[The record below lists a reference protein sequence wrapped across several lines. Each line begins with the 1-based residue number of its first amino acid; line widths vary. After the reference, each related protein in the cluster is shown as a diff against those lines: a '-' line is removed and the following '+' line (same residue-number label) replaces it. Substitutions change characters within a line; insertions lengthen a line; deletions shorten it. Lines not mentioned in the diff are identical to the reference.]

1 MIPVPEDAPSST
13 PDRFPIE
20 VPGFRGTL
28 EQLVSRA
35 QRGDIDLHG
44 IELARITGE
53 FRGRIEAG
61 GEQAPPPRDVADFLA
76 LAGRLMAIKAAGLD
90 PTEAAASEEDEA
102 GPPDDRGRRLSEYRL
117 FKAAAETLLAEAADE
132 GARSF
137 LSLVAPEVLPV
148 ERLRIPPERLAAAF
162 REVLARLTEAE
173 PLPVGAVTF
182 SVAEKVEDL
191 QRRLQAG
198 PLAFEALFS
207 GVSSRLEA
215 VACFLA
221 LLELLR
227 QGEADVDQ
235 EQPFGPITVRGRG

>member
-1 MIPVPEDAPSST
+1 MPEDPPSST

-28 EQLVSRA
+28 EQLLSRA
-35 QRGDIDLHG
+35 QRGEVDLDG

-61 GEQAPPPRDVADFLA
+61 GEQTPPARDVADFLA
-76 LAGRLMAIKAAGLD
+76 LAARLVAIKAARLD
-90 PTEAAASEEDEA
+90 PTEAAASEEAEP
-102 GPPDDRGRRLSEYRL
+102 GPLDDPGRRLSEYRL
-117 FKAAAETLLAEAADE
+117 FKAAAEALLAEGAGE

-137 LSLVAPEVLPV
+137 LSLVVPEVLPV

-162 REVLARLTEAE
+162 REVLARVAEAE
-173 PLPVGAVTF
+173 PLPVGAMTF
-182 SVAEKVEDL
+182 SVAEKMEDL
-191 QRRLQAG
+191 HRRLRAG
-198 PLAFEALFS
+198 PLAFEAVFG

-221 LLELLR
+221 LLELIR
-227 QGEADVDQ
+227 QGQADVDQ
-235 EQPFGPITVRGRG
+235 EQPFGPIMVRAHG